1 MVNSKFPIHIFPKAI
16 TDFFEEIEKKNG
28 FDPAYMGGAYLAIIS
43 TILGTNY
50 KVYINDRWSL
60 HPTIWLALVGDSG
73 TKKTPSIKPITAA
86 LKRINDIKYSEY
98 LVQKSLDQEVDKDIV
113 TPPKQILIQD
123 TTYEALINAL
133 ENNPTGVLL
142 QIDELR
148 SLFEESN
155 QLSKSLTKLLSIFN
169 SEPISINRKTNGE
182 YVKIDK
188 PFMSILGGIQ
198 TKLFEELLK
207 GGRLD
212 SGFAYRFLFVEESEK
227 KSIGTLENID
237 RSIEKNFE
245 DFLTNLIDIN
255 KTTTEIPIKIKLS
268 EEAKNRFTDWRTTNH
283 NKMVNSTIDSEKGYL
298 SKMEANVVKFALL
311 IEVTD
316 SIATNINV
324 QQITDYSL
332 ERGIELSDYFI
343 SNFTNLIN
351 STTNKKAKEKASEE
365 VRKKCVDQAMSK
377 LSTKAKKDICKELS
391 NDGVKNCEISKALS
405 ITKGGVSQYVNK

>member
-98 LVQKSLDQEVDKDIV
+98 LVQKSIDQDEDKDIV

-133 ENNPTGVLL
+133 ENNPKGVLL

-198 TKLFEELLK
+198 TNLFEDLLK

-212 SGFAYRFLFVEESEK
+212 SGFAYRFLFVQESEK
-227 KSIGTLENID
+227 KTIGTLENID
-237 RSIEKNFE
+237 RSIEKKFE

-255 KTTTEIPIKIKLS
+255 KTTTEIPINIKLS

-283 NKMVNSTIDSEKGYL
+283 NKMVNTTIDSEKGYL
-298 SKMEANVVKFALL
+298 SKMEAYVVKFALL
-311 IEVTD
+311 IEVSD
-316 SIATNINV
+316 SIATKVSV

-332 ERGIELSDYFI
+332 ERGIELSNYFI
-343 SNFTNLIN
+343 GNFTNLIN
-351 STTNKKAKEKASEE
+351 STNKIKAKEKEIE
-365 VRKKCVDQAMSK
+365 GIRKICVSKVISK
-377 LSTKAKKDICKELS
+377 LPSKAKKAICKELS
-391 NDGVKNCEISKALS
+391 NEGMKNCDIEKSLFIS
-405 ITKGGVSQYVNK
+405 KGGVSQYVND

>member
-1 MVNSKFPIHIFPKAI
+1 MEKPKFPTHIFPKPI
-16 TDFFEEIEKKNG
+16 TDFFEEIQEKNG
-28 FDPAYMGGAYLAIIS
+28 FDPAYLSGAYLAILS

-86 LKRINDIKYSEY
+86 LKRINDIKYTEY
-98 LVQKSLDQEVDKDIV
+98 LVQKTIDNEEDKDIV

-133 ENNPTGVLL
+133 ENNPKGVLL

-169 SEPISINRKTNGE
+169 NEPISINRKTNGE
-182 YVKIDK
+182 YIKIDK

-198 TKLFEELLK
+198 TNLFEDLLK

-212 SGFAYRFLFVEESEK
+212 SGFAYRFLFVQESERK
-227 KSIGTLENID
+227 TIGTLENID
-237 RSIEKNFE
+237 RSIEKKFE
-245 DFLTNLIDIN
+245 DFLTNLININ
-255 KTTTEIPIKIKLS
+255 KTTTEIPINIKLS

-283 NKMVNSTIDSEKGYL
+283 NKMVNTTIDSEKGYL
-298 SKMEANVVKFALL
+298 SKMEAYVVKFALL
-311 IEVTD
+311 IEVSD
-316 SIATNINV
+316 SIATKVSV
-324 QQITDYSL
+324 QQITDYSI
-332 ERGIELSDYFI
+332 ERAIELSNYFI
-343 SNFTNLIN
+343 TNFMNLIN
-351 STTNKKAKEKASEE
+351 STNNKKAIETANKEI
-365 VRKKCVDQAMSK
+365 RKKCVDKAMSK
-377 LSTKAKKDICKELS
+377 LNAKSKKEICKELS
-391 NDGVKNCEISKALS
+391 SEGVKNCDIAKSLS
-405 ITKGGVSQYVNK
+405 ITKGGVSQYISK